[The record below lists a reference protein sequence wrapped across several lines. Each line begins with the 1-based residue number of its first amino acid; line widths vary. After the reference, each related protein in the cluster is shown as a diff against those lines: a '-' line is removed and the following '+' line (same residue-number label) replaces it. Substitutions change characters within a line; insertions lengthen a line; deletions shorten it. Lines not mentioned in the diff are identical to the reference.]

1 MYSHTAEVYSTAK
14 MLSELAL
21 DRLED
26 SRFEPDVVSQVD
38 GETENSGRRWFLN
51 GVYRVLSAS
60 QRTLVKIEDSG
71 AT

>member
-1 MYSHTAEVYSTAK
+1 M
-14 MLSELAL
+14 

-26 SRFEPDVVSQVD
+26 SRFEPDVVSQVK

-51 GVYRVLSAS
+51 SVYRVLSAS